1 MVVKLI
7 FTDDSSVIKNY
18 TNQEL
23 FELGLFNKDQL
34 ITFFEKKF
42 GFEDGEI
49 GDFDFVDSPEGSDT
63 YQFDIRNY
71 FKYVDDF
78 VGMEIGGKEVKSY
91 LFPSEDS
98 YEYNVNL
105 MGFDKIKDLYTK
117 YVCFELEDKQ
127 YDYYDDGGD
136 PYNDDGPMDFEY

>member
-18 TNQEL
+18 TNDEL
-23 FELGLFNKDQL
+23 FELGFYKRESL
-34 ITFFEKKF
+34 INFFENKF
-42 GFEDGEI
+42 DVGDI
-49 GDFDFVDSPEGSDT
+49 IDFDFVNSSEGSET

-71 FKYVDDF
+71 FKYADDF
-78 VGMEIGGKEVKSY
+78 VGMEIDGKEVKSY

-98 YEYNVNL
+98 YEYNMNL

-117 YVCFELEDKQ
+117 YVTLEVEDSQ
-127 YDYYDDGGD
+127 YNYYDDGDD

>member
-18 TNQEL
+18 TNDEL
-23 FELGLFNKDQL
+23 FELGLYKRESL
-34 ITFFEKKF
+34 INFFENKF
-42 GFEDGEI
+42 DVGDI
-49 GDFDFVDSPEGSDT
+49 IDFDFVNSPDGTEI

-71 FKYVDDF
+71 FKYADDF
-78 VGMEIGGKEVKSY
+78 VGMEIDGKEVKSY

-117 YVCFELEDKQ
+117 YVILEVEDNQ
-127 YDYYDDGGD
+127 YNYYDDGDD